1 MLDAAERAIRRDG
14 AGVSIDA
21 IAREA
26 GVTKPIVYAQV
37 GKRTNLSDALAQRL
51 ADRLLVAAN
60 VAIKKRRTPRTR
72 LVAMI
77 RSNLETL
84 AEHRELFL
92 FVTGGSSEDMAQ
104 RTLYLAGQSAKP
116 LAEQTAAARTGAGR
130 DPGVA
135 IAWSYAIVG
144 MLNMV
149 SLWWL
154 TESAEPAERV
164 AENLAELLWSG
175 LGTESASEPT

>member
-14 AGVSIDA
+14 AGVSIDD

-37 GKRTNLSDALAQRL
+37 GKRTTLSDALAQRL
-51 ADRLLVAAN
+51 ADRLVEAAKR
-60 VAIKKRRTPRTR
+60 AIKKRRTPRTR

-92 FVTGGSSEDMAQ
+92 FVTSGSSEDMAQ

-116 LAEQTAAARTGAGR
+116 LAEQTAAARTATGR
-130 DPGVA
+130 DPAVA
-135 IAWSYAIVG
+135 VAWSYAIVG

-164 AENLAELLWSG
+164 ADHIAELLWSG
-175 LGTESASEPT
+175 LGSDSSQGPT